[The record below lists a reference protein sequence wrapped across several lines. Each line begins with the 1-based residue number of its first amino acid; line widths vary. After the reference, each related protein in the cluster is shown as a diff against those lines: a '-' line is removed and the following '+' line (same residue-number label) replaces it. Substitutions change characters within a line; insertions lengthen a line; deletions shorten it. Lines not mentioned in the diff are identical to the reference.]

1 MPFFVR
7 DLGVHGEAE
16 VAKWAGI
23 VGAAAG
29 VTMVLF
35 SPLWG
40 ALADRYG
47 RKPMVLRAMFGG
59 AVALA
64 LMSLSRN
71 VWQLTMLRLLQGALT
86 GTVTASVA
94 LVASVAPRERSGYA
108 LGMMHVAVSLGSTV
122 GPLLGGVVADHLGYR
137 AGFLAAAVMLTAGGV
152 LVALNAKEE
161 FVPLR
166 SLPKEQRG
174 SFTEVFTS
182 VGFLAA
188 VFALLAVRFA
198 YAAATPVFPLL
209 VETIRGSTEGINTV
223 TGSILAVG
231 GVSAALS
238 VAFLSQFID
247 AWGHR
252 RILIIF
258 CIFTAFI
265 AMLHV
270 PAGSITQLFLL
281 RILFGIG
288 AGATM
293 PAANAIIRNVTHDRN
308 IGKAFG
314 ITSSLT
320 AAGWGVGPLAG
331 GFVAAS
337 MGIRAPF
344 VMMGLALLGAAAIV
358 TWRVKAYDPTRPQ
371 SPNGN

>member
-137 AGFLAAAVMLTAGGV
+137 AGFLAAAVMLTAGGI